1 MTEETHGS
9 RELCVTGAGQAPAA
23 RQVRCKLLQEAANVV
38 LIVHQSQKIETCPMI
53 SGNRPGSIDFAK
65 RRSGGSGGAE
75 LLGAYST
82 RALGCLCHEQYWM
95 HIAIIPLI
103 DGTRCITRCFPC
115 PQREDV
121 LTCRETST

>member
-65 RRSGGSGGAE
+65 RRSGAPGSRAARSLLHTRPGLSLPRTILDAHCHNSIDRWNALYYKVFSVSSKGGRP
-75 LLGAYST
+75 Y
-82 RALGCLCHEQYWM
+82 M
-95 HIAIIPLI
+95 
-103 DGTRCITRCFPC
+103 
-115 PQREDV
+115 
-121 LTCRETST
+121 